1 MFSYE
6 DTLILFGRS
15 PFINEIADYIPKLC
29 NKYHT
34 MGCNYFCNSFPQV
47 EYVIF
52 FDDINPKVNN
62 NHTIITNVL
71 YLRRKNA
78 NCRNL
83 LESHEKKELY
93 VLHKNKKDFA
103 SDINS
108 LNFCIHTPSIA
119 FDWANKKGFKNVVI
133 AGIDLTL
140 VNQHFDYKTTP
151 DGDGHTF
158 QDKSLLMAREH
169 LYNVAAK
176 KLNIFQLNPKSDL
189 KIPKISIEIL
199 LA

>member
-1 MFSYE
+1 MFNYN

-15 PFINEIADYIPKLC
+15 PFINKIADKIPDLC

-34 MGCNYFCNSFPQV
+34 IGCNYFCNTFPQV

-52 FDDINPKVNN
+52 FDDINPKVQEK
-62 NHTIITNVL
+62 HTIITNVL

-83 LESHEKKELY
+83 LENHDKKELY
-93 VLHKNKKDFA
+93 VIHKNFKKFA
-103 SDINS
+103 DDVNS

-119 FDWANKKGFKNVVI
+119 LDWAYKKGFKNI
-133 AGIDLTL
+133 ILAGIDLTL
-140 VNQHFDYKTTP
+140 NNKHFDYKTTP

-158 QDKSLLMAREH
+158 QEMSLFKAREH
-169 LYNVAAK
+169 LTKVAAK
-176 KLNIFQLNPKSDL
+176 YLNIYQLNPENDID
-189 KIPKISIEIL
+189 IPKVKITEL
-199 LA
+199 L